1 MLTTPN
7 VASPMPITPN
17 TQSGSRLNSLGSNVT
32 EMTSL
37 DFLSPYDETRDEPD
51 DLEDVLALV
60 DRLRTG
66 LQTPVPL
73 PRKLTEV
80 GQLLSILLDD
90 EETPANLT
98 KFEKILYTRLDKLVE
113 EVVDWKLNARFLAD
127 DREESLK
134 VKTIFTDDILP
145 KADLLQLKWRLRLNE
160 SYFNIDILRRQMLS
174 IDGALRGIYLNT
186 GDRDKGYRWEIVQ
199 PNIKAKQFGDLGFEP
214 GE

>member
-1 MLTTPN
+1 
-7 VASPMPITPN
+7 
-17 TQSGSRLNSLGSNVT
+17 
-32 EMTSL
+32 MTSL